1 MSGTGPKAG
10 GPHYLPRLQ
19 RRAEPPSAAAPGGPV
34 VDIAAAFGALPDAA
48 AWAAREDRVAAL
60 RAIVGDHPA
69 LDAAAALPLGPVDLP
84 GPTGESN
91 RLSLHPRGRV
101 LALGVGAEAALA
113 QALQALALGNAVLAV
128 AEDVEA
134 ALAPLAGRGLPVAA
148 RDGQPDPAALAA
160 LPGLALVAARGP
172 EDWLRS
178 LRRALAARSGPVTPL
193 ETGTLDPARY
203 ALERHLCIDTTAAGG
218 NASLLAA
225 SA

>member
-1 MSGTGPKAG
+1 M
-10 GPHYLPRLQ
+10 
-19 RRAEPPSAAAPGGPV
+19 
-34 VDIAAAFGALPDAA
+34 
-48 AWAAREDRVAAL
+48 
-60 RAIVGDHPA
+60 
-69 LDAAAALPLGPVDLP
+69 
-84 GPTGESN
+84 
-91 RLSLHPRGRV
+91 
-101 LALGVGAEAALA
+101 
-113 QALQALALGNAVLAV
+113 LAV